1 MTPVGSTLSPATS
14 RATPQMANSPVRAN
28 GALEQPLKDVASPAV
43 VNDVRSARN
52 RFSYRD
58 QVTTD
63 TALMP
68 FVRSLPEFSRAGA
81 VEKIYQDAAAI
92 RSRGE
97 DAVVVSM
104 TMPEGEATA
113 RVYSRGEF
121 LTAVNSHDPDS
132 LGSFETKDGK
142 KHFIRDYVRKSLV
155 ETYGVEMPVLERKDR
170 IAAMIVGMFDTQPD
184 ATEKSP
190 GDAQIDKMKQLR
202 TLSLQA
208 ADSPTDNVNTL
219 TLISIPSGPAAKPV
233 GATTTEVDI

>member
-1 MTPVGSTLSPATS
+1 MTPVSSPALPVAS
-14 RATPQMANSPVRAN
+14 RATAQTESSPVREKDAV
-28 GALEQPLKDVASPAV
+28 GQPPKEVSSPAV
-43 VNDVRSARN
+43 VNEIRSARN

-68 FVRSLPEFSRAGA
+68 FTRSLPESSRAEA
-81 VEKIYQDAAAI
+81 IEKIYQDAAAI
-92 RSRGE
+92 RRRGE
-97 DAVVVSM
+97 DAVVVSI
-104 TMPEGEATA
+104 TMPEGEASA

-142 KHFIRDYVRKSLV
+142 KHSIRDYVRKSLV
-155 ETYGVEMPVLERKDR
+155 ELYGVEMPVLASKER
-170 IAAMIVGMFDTQPD
+170 IAAMLVGMFDTQPD

-190 GDAQIDKMKQLR
+190 REAQLDKMKQLR

-208 ADSPTDNVNTL
+208 GDSPTDNVNTL
-219 TLISIPSGPAAKPV
+219 TLISIPGGPASKPV
-233 GATTTEVDI
+233 GATTTEVEI